1 MSSATSPAP
10 DIELKKKKKKSK
22 KKTQELPKSQSILD
36 NEEDAMDTDPRGANW
51 AYVPPSGATLLEHD
65 VDNSVFDWDEINNS
79 EDLDVWIIR
88 VPDAVRA
95 KHLEGLELHQPSSS
109 RSALV
114 GSVSKKHIGYD
125 VWSIRK
131 NDSEISDIR
140 SRAVP
145 VGGEEVLGLSCLLP
159 RRKHGGKLYS
169 CPKPIAHHLVVSARN
184 PLPTPDPSSPELPT
198 QDPATRRYRHPQH
211 LLKHHFVPYG
221 GNGVTHAGKTSMM
234 DTDDVVEVTREEVAA
249 PLHSGKSDGPT
260 KEDASKANKPKK
272 RKGDADSPKRT
283 KKVKM

>member
-1 MSSATSPAP
+1 M
-10 DIELKKKKKKSK
+10 
-22 KKTQELPKSQSILD
+22 
-36 NEEDAMDTDPRGANW
+36 
-51 AYVPPSGATLLEHD
+51 
-65 VDNSVFDWDEINNS
+65 
-79 EDLDVWIIR
+79 
-88 VPDAVRA
+88 
-95 KHLEGLELHQPSSS
+95 
-109 RSALV
+109 
-114 GSVSKKHIGYD
+114 
-125 VWSIRK
+125 WSIRK

-169 CPKPIAHHLVVSARN
+169 CTCLLHLVVIHNFLSAYVTGPKPIAHHLVVSARN